1 MSEKSFAKAYET
13 ATGEAAIPD
22 ERLGDPGLETSY
34 GESRV
39 IEEPLEYFRKKG
51 LSLDEQVL
59 GENYENI
66 LVTLDYNGVNGKVS
80 ESGLTNFE
88 AAEEAV
94 DYLQSLGINVAINTG
109 WGARTAE
116 KIADSLD
123 VDHWIAESG
132 AVMSIDGEKEFLYD
146 VEDEIGD
153 AYSQACQK
161 KFEAFSQLDSGMAVQ
176 PNESR
181 VVDAT
186 YYSSE
191 NGEDMG
197 GISRHFHSRDND
209 YSFSDLLSEIGKID
223 GFSVENGEILFENN
237 TENAS
242 AMNDFLKEYQPMEY
256 VNVECRGDQIA
267 LTDFETIEGRNA
279 SESERQNMAD
289 QIDEVMTAE
298 NEHHGD
304 WCMDTMIET
313 PKELT
318 KTTGALEMA
327 QSIYGGI
334 DETLIV
340 DFDDKHVF
348 DTADVGENVEGLYMT
363 VENAPGVKRS
373 EERGTE
379 YTEFTN
385 IVDGVLALGSK
396 IPAWKSS

>member
-1 MSEKSFAKAYET
+1 MNSESFARAYET
-13 ATGEAAIPD
+13 ATGDRKGLEDNSAVPS
-22 ERLGDPGLETSY
+22 LETSY
-34 GESRV
+34 GEDTV
-39 IEEPLEYFRKKG
+39 IEDPVQYFREKG
-51 LSLDEQVL
+51 LELDGQVS
-59 GENYENI
+59 GEDYENI

-94 DYLQSLGINVAINTG
+94 DYLQGLGVDVAINTG

-146 VEDEIGD
+146 TEGEIDD
-153 AYSQACQK
+153 AYAEACQE
-161 KFEAFSQLDSGMAVQ
+161 KFEAFKDLDSGIAVQ

-191 NGEDMG
+191 SGEDMG
-197 GISRHFHSRDND
+197 GISEHFHSQDNE
-209 YSFSDLLSEIGKID
+209 YSFSDLVSEVGNFQGFDVID
-223 GFSVENGEILFENN
+223 GEIVFEN
-237 TENAS
+237 TAENAS
-242 AMNDFLKEYQPMEY
+242 VMNDFLKEYQPMEY
-256 VNVECRGDQIA
+256 VNVESRGENIA
-267 LTDFETIEGRNA
+267 VTEFEPSEGKSA
-279 SESERQNMAD
+279 SDSDRQSIAD

-313 PKELT
+313 SRELT
-318 KTTGALEMA
+318 KTTGAIEMA
-327 QSIYGGI
+327 EKMYGNLE
-334 DETLIV
+334 DTLVV

-348 DTADVGENVEGLYMT
+348 DTEDVDEDVEGLYMT
-363 VENAPGVKRS
+363 IEDAPGVERA
-373 EERGTE
+373 EEKGTDH
-379 YTEFTN
+379 TEFTN
-385 IVDGVLALGSK
+385 IVDGAIALGQK
-396 IPAWKSS
+396 IPRWKK